1 MGQFT
6 PHTNFPKRTL
16 WLVFLIILYIFNTR
30 ITTGWSQRLEV
41 RRNRYVL
48 KLERPDF
55 IQCCGH
61 CVDFRKEVVYNYGAS
76 SNKNF
81 KLRQA
86 NELSQAKFQ
95 I

>member
-1 MGQFT
+1 
-6 PHTNFPKRTL
+6 
-16 WLVFLIILYIFNTR
+16 
-30 ITTGWSQRLEV
+30 
-41 RRNRYVL
+41 
-48 KLERPDF
+48 
-55 IQCCGH
+55 
-61 CVDFRKEVVYNYGAS
+61 VDFRKEVVYNYGAS